1 MDNSKQAKSDVYH
14 ERQVKELCALHALNN
29 LYQDKKAF
37 SKKDLDE
44 VCIRLSPDHFINPHR
59 SVLGFG
65 NYDVNV
71 IMAAV
76 QKKNCETL
84 WFDKRKDIKC
94 LIPEN
99 IFGFILNTP
108 TDYKWGM
115 LRLPFKRKHWIAF
128 RKIGDVYYN
137 LDSKLDTPQ
146 VIGDEKILLGFLRQ
160 ELEDE
165 EKELLL
171 VVHQDVER
179 KGTWRKATSEEKKS
193 RRSSASKGKR
203 SSESATP
210 THSGSQNTPKHLA
223 SPREDVVQ
231 PFQCNSASTSENPTS
246 SHTNTTPHLQS
257 LHDL

>member
-1 MDNSKQAKSDVYH
+1 MDNSKQPKQDIYH

-99 IFGFILNTP
+99 IFGFILNIP
-108 TDYKWGM
+108 TDYKWGV

-179 KGTWRKATSEEKKS
+179 KGSWRRSEEKKS
-193 RRSSASKGKR
+193 RRSSGSKGKK
-203 SSESATP
+203 SSESVTP
-210 THSGSQNTPKHLA
+210 THSGSRDSPKHQA
-223 SPREDVVQ
+223 SHRDDVVQ
-231 PFQCNSASTSENPTS
+231 PFQCNSASGINTTSP
-246 SHTNTTPHLQS
+246 NTTPHLQS